1 MVPLTRF
8 ASFVVIAALPYAGP
22 SPARAEGP
30 AQVSEGAKV
39 SMAFTI
45 TVPETN
51 TVIPNNV
58 REFVVGQEEV
68 FPAVDKALKGM
79 KSGDEKRIDLQPE
92 EAFGRYDANKK
103 IRVKRD
109 LLPSEAQTGTILK
122 SSNGMLFTVA
132 ELADQSAVLD
142 FNHPLAGKQIVLDVK
157 ILNVEGQ
164 GIDGAVR

>member
-1 MVPLTRF
+1 
-8 ASFVVIAALPYAGP
+8 
-22 SPARAEGP
+22 
-30 AQVSEGAKV
+30 
-39 SMAFTI
+39 
-45 TVPETN
+45 
-51 TVIPNNV
+51 
-58 REFVVGQEEV
+58 
-68 FPAVDKALKGM
+68 VDKALKGM

-164 GIDGAVR
+164 SIDGAVR

>member
-1 MVPLTRF
+1 MTT
-8 ASFVVIAALPYAGP
+8 
-22 SPARAEGP
+22 SPAWGEGLAE
-30 AQVSEGAKV
+30 VSEGSRV

-45 TVPETN
+45 TVPETQ

-79 KSGDEKRIDLQPE
+79 KSGEEKRIDLQPE
-92 EAFGRYDANKK
+92 EAFGRYDASKK
-103 IRVKRD
+103 ITVNRE
-109 LLPSEAQTGTILK
+109 LLPPEAQTGTILK
-122 SSNGMLFTVA
+122 SANGMLFTVS

-142 FNHPLAGKQIVLDVK
+142 FNHPLAGKHLVLDVK

-164 GIDGAVR
+164 RVEVPR